1 MSNQETLGQIDRRG
15 AIRAIAMGLTS
26 LGVLDLDAAQ
36 HVHEAATAEK
46 TATGAYKVKAFQAEE
61 YRTLRR
67 LAELIVPADKVSGSG
82 LDAGAPEFIDLLCS
96 QNDQLSAIYHGGLA
110 WLDAEMRKR
119 GGKRFVDSAE
129 ADQKAMLDT
138 LVASEAAEAARRG
151 EELVYQRTAVYQ
163 DFTGYTTQR
172 SGDMGPGIKFFDWV
186 RKMTVDAF
194 YTSPIGV
201 KDLGFKGNGAYS
213 KYVVPVEAI
222 DYAMNRSPFKA

>member
-1 MSNQETLGQIDRRG
+1 MSNPETLVQIDRRS
-15 AIRAIAMGLTS
+15 AIRAIALGLTS
-26 LGVLDLDAAQ
+26 LGVLDLEAAQ
-36 HVHEAATAEK
+36 HVHEAAAAEK
-46 TATGAYKVKAFQAEE
+46 TSTGAYKVKAFQPEE

-67 LAELIVPADKVSGSG
+67 LAELIVPSDKVSGSG
-82 LDAGAPEFIDLLCS
+82 IDAGAPEFIDLLCS
-96 QNDQLSAIYHGGLA
+96 QNEQLRDIYHGGLA

-119 GGKRFVDSAE
+119 GGKHFVDSSEAE
-129 ADQKAMLDT
+129 QKAMLDV
-138 LVASEAAEAARRG
+138 LVAAEAAEGARRG
-151 EELVYQRTAVYQ
+151 EELVYQRTAVYK

-213 KYVVPVEAI
+213 KYVVPTEAI